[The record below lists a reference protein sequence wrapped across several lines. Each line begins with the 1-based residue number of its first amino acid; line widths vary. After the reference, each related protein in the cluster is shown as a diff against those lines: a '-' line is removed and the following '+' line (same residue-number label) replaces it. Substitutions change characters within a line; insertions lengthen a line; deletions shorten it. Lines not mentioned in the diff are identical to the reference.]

1 MWKAA
6 AKAAPLFRRPP
17 IRADNHQGLLIK
29 KRPTFLYSNAYPQN
43 RLRRGGEV
51 KIKETYKPASNRLK
65 GRLKTCKHLFRRPQ
79 SYFVRRNINTMH
91 GKLFSRWFQRIRPT
105 SAFTETLK
113 FPSPA
118 PIRLV
123 GKKHGFGYNL
133 HRFSSPFI
141 TNSSVKTA
149 RSSGIRH
156 ATSLPRQSKPPFLR
170 HHE

>member
-6 AKAAPLFRRPP
+6 AEAAPLFRRPP

-29 KRPTFLYSNAYPQN
+29 KRLPFLSSKAYSQN
-43 RLRRGGEV
+43 HHRRRSE
-51 KIKETYKPASNRLK
+51 IKARETYKPVSNRLK
-65 GRLKTCKHLFRRPQ
+65 GRLKTCKHPFRRPQ
-79 SYFVRRNINTMH
+79 SCFVRHNINTMH
-91 GKLFSRWFQRIRPT
+91 GKLFSRWFQRMRPT